1 MFGKKTENKHQ
12 EPQSLDE
19 MSFLDWETN
28 HIELDQRSER
38 RAWIVAKAFGG
49 CFFLSVIAIGLLM
62 PLKENVPYVIRVN
75 ETTGAIDLVTSVRG
89 KDIEFDEAQD
99 KYWVNQYVINRESYD
114 WHTLAN
120 RYVIT
125 QELSSTEVF
134 KPFKTMYEG
143 SQSPDKTL
151 GDKYEV
157 KVHVTSITVTAGD
170 TATVRFARSKIAKNS
185 GSEMER
191 TNWVAT
197 VGYQYSPEI
206 LTTENQRLINPF
218 GFEVQSYQVVPEINN
233 LQATPTTE

>member
-19 MSFLDWETN
+19 MSVLDWETN
-28 HIELDQRSER
+28 HIELVQRSER
-38 RAWIVAKAFGG
+38 RAWNVAKAFGG

-134 KPFKTMYEG
+134 KA
-143 SQSPDKTL
+143 
-151 GDKYEV
+151 
-157 KVHVTSITVTAGD
+157 I
-170 TATVRFARSKIAKNS
+170 
-185 GSEMER
+185 
-191 TNWVAT
+191 
-197 VGYQYSPEI
+197 
-206 LTTENQRLINPF
+206 
-218 GFEVQSYQVVPEINN
+218 
-233 LQATPTTE
+233 